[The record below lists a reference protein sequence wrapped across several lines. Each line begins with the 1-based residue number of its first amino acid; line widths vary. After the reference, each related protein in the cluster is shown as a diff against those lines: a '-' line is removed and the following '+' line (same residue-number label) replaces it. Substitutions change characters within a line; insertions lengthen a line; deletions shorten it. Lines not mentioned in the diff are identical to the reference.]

1 MLGEVPIE
9 INAAAQKCRETPM
22 RLANIIEKV
31 IFNAA
36 DFERSKLSSAKAQH
50 RRIVDSL
57 YCWVEIFLYQNL
69 CVRMVMVMDSSPLPR
84 RQAKKNN
91 IGKAITISWFNGSS
105 KEALNDKRI
114 NPYTVS

>member
-57 YCWVEIFLYQNL
+57 YCWVEIFFVSKFMCKDGDGYGFE
-69 CVRMVMVMDSSPLPR
+69 SFA
-84 RQAKKNN
+84 QAS
-91 IGKAITISWFNGSS
+91 G
-105 KEALNDKRI
+105 
-114 NPYTVS
+114 